1 VKPGTDPRDRRLGDR
16 LQTDVPYG
24 RHGGVTATAP
34 LEVSPESGRGR
45 ISVSSAPAVVPVRV
59 VEVEESVPPLDV
71 AETRPSKRFDGILP
85 AVVPV
90 LILVAWQ
97 VATAG
102 GGLSSRVL
110 PRPGDV
116 ASAAWHLMR
125 TGELLR
131 HVEISSAR
139 AFSGFLIG
147 GSIGFAFG
155 VLNGYWKLA
164 DRLFDTPLQ
173 MVRNVPHLALIP
185 MVIIWFGLG
194 EEAKVFLVALGVF
207 FPVYVN
213 TLHGVRSVDPGL
225 IEMAR
230 VFHLSRWEL
239 FRKVIFPG
247 AIPSVLVG
255 VRFGLGVMW
264 LTLIVAETM
273 GADSGIGYLAM
284 NAREFMQTDVV
295 VACVVLYALLGKWAD
310 VAARWLERRFLA
322 WHPSHA
328 PASGRAR

>member
-1 VKPGTDPRDRRLGDR
+1 MIPAHAPVSVRSSPLAESVAPPRVAGAGGAARPRFDR
-16 LQTDVPYG
+16 L
-24 RHGGVTATAP
+24 
-34 LEVSPESGRGR
+34 
-45 ISVSSAPAVVPVRV
+45 
-59 VEVEESVPPLDV
+59 
-71 AETRPSKRFDGILP
+71 LP
-85 AVVPV
+85 AIVPV
-90 LILVAWQ
+90 LVLVAWQ

-102 GGLSSRVL
+102 GALSSRVL
-110 PRPGDV
+110 PRPRDV
-116 ASAAWHLMR
+116 AEAAWHLMR

-131 HVEISSAR
+131 HIEVSSLR
-139 AFSGFLIG
+139 AFGGFLIG
-147 GSIGFAFG
+147 GSVGFAFG
-155 VLNGYWKLA
+155 MLNGYWRLA
-164 DRLFDTPLQ
+164 DRLFDAPLQ
-173 MVRNVPHLALIP
+173 MVRNIPHLALIP

-207 FPVYVN
+207 FPIYVN

-225 IEMAR
+225 VEMAR

-247 AIPSVLVG
+247 SIPSVLVG

-295 VACVVLYALLGKWAD
+295 VACVILYALLGKWAD
-310 VAARWLERRFLA
+310 STARWLERKFLA
-322 WHPSHA
+322 WNASQ
-328 PASGRAR
+328 PAGGGAR

>member
-1 VKPGTDPRDRRLGDR
+1 
-16 LQTDVPYG
+16 
-24 RHGGVTATAP
+24 VTVTAP
-34 LEVSPESGRGR
+34 LEVPREAEHGRTT
-45 ISVSSAPAVVPVRV
+45 VPL
-59 VEVEESVPPLDV
+59 VPPVESIRV
-71 AETRPSKRFDGILP
+71 ASVGASILPLEAAEPRPSRRLDGLLP

-90 LILVAWQ
+90 LILIVWQ

-155 VLNGYWKLA
+155 VLNGYWRLA

-310 VAARWLERRFLA
+310 VAARWLERWFLA